1 MNEKSNQLNKNDIIE
16 AYYKMIG
23 EAHIKNILADLDLKQ
38 DKIKGLNTS
47 KYLDQWLIS
56 FDKERTKK
64 NNRIRFKNKIRK
76 MPLKIVMSLFIV
88 GVLMTATTFSVEA
101 FRVKIFN
108 FFLQKN
114 ETYTVIEKQE
124 SVNNQLIPNID
135 IDEFYYL
142 AYLP

>member
-1 MNEKSNQLNKNDIIE
+1 
-16 AYYKMIG
+16 
-23 EAHIKNILADLDLKQ
+23 
-38 DKIKGLNTS
+38 
-47 KYLDQWLIS
+47 
-56 FDKERTKK
+56 
-64 NNRIRFKNKIRK
+64 
-76 MPLKIVMSLFIV
+76 
-88 GVLMTATTFSVEA
+88 MTATTFSVEA

>member
-1 MNEKSNQLNKNDIIE
+1 
-16 AYYKMIG
+16 
-23 EAHIKNILADLDLKQ
+23 
-38 DKIKGLNTS
+38 
-47 KYLDQWLIS
+47 
-56 FDKERTKK
+56 
-64 NNRIRFKNKIRK
+64 